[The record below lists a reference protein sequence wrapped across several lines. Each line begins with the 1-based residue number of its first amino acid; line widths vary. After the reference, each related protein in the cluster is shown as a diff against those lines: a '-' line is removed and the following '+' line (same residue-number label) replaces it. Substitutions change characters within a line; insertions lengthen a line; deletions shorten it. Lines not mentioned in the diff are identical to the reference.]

1 MISRWKRTAT
11 VLGAAVLLA
20 PPIAGLLT
28 FVTRLG
34 LGWWSN
40 DDGSTDLIGLAGTHI
55 LMSYVFGS
63 LPACATGVIL
73 SIVAWRQG
81 TFTVLAAA
89 AVSAVSAVL
98 YCLAIAIIFPGKPMQ
113 IMTLDLA
120 LWVTSGAVA
129 SALIVRGLIRWA
141 RFI

>member
-11 VLGAAVLLA
+11 VFGAAVLLA
-20 PPIAGLLT
+20 PLIAGLLT

-34 LGWWSN
+34 LGWWSFG
-40 DDGSTDLIGLAGTHI
+40 DGSIDIIGIAGTHI
-55 LMSYVFGS
+55 LMSYAFGAV
-63 LPACATGVIL
+63 PACATGVIL

-81 TFTVLAAA
+81 TFTVLAAVAASAVA
-89 AVSAVSAVL
+89 AVL
-98 YCLAIAIIFPGKPMQ
+98 CCLAIAIIFPVKPMR

-120 LWVTSGAVA
+120 LWVTCVAVA
-129 SALIVRGLIRWA
+129 SALIVRALLRWA